1 LALVVLVQQPMPVQ
15 ELMVLI
21 QCFLPLHLRV
31 VVAVVL
37 AHLQMVLQVV
47 LAAAQ
52 EMLAQPLAARELQI
66 KDTLAVTTQPMTA
79 VLAVVVVAREVWAK
93 TEIQKLLIV
102 ATEARVLLQAFQDH
116 QLQTLV
122 AAALAATQHRP
133 LGKMAAVMA
142 HI

>member
-1 LALVVLVQQPMPVQ
+1 MPVQ

-47 LAAAQ
+47 LVAAQ
-52 EMLAQPLAARELQI
+52 EMLPQPLVARELQI
-66 KDTLAVTTQPMTA
+66 KDTLAVTTQAMMA
-79 VLAVVVVAREVWAK
+79 VLALVAAAREVWVK

-102 ATEARVLLQAFQDH
+102 AMVARVLLQAFQDH
-116 QLQTLV
+116 QLQMLV
-122 AAALAATQHRP
+122 AAALAATQHKHS
-133 LGKMAAVMA
+133 GKMAAVMA